1 MQPCDI
7 ILSCSTHVILKN
19 LNLSSRSEK
28 ENFLWGFWSGH
39 WTTQSV
45 ELIVHW
51 LCRGHVD
58 PVYGKLIGLNLFVEI
73 QFNFSQVF
81 SIWKASLIHPRHLK
95 VVLKSIYF
103 LQVMQTKLY
112 MGTGKLRGGLGVP
125 SMARTG
131 WQYNGS
137 YKSEQ
142 WMLPQIHCTASAVF
156 KLSGQG
162 CVCVCAAKW
171 CIAGGSAMSRYEWRW
186 LYRKPPSVWRQAT
199 SRHWL
204 DICIIRA
211 TVQCPP
217 VHQKFQGSNQ

>member
-1 MQPCDI
+1 MFQ
-7 ILSCSTHVILKN
+7 HLKSN
-19 LNLSSRSEK
+19 
-28 ENFLWGFWSGH
+28 
-39 WTTQSV
+39 
-45 ELIVHW
+45 
-51 LCRGHVD
+51 
-58 PVYGKLIGLNLFVEI
+58 
-73 QFNFSQVF
+73 
-81 SIWKASLIHPRHLK
+81 LIHPGHVK

-103 LQVMQTKLY
+103 LQVMQTRLY
-112 MGTGKLRGGLGVP
+112 MGTGKLGGGLAVP
-125 SMARTG
+125 SMDRTG

-211 TVQCPP
+211 TV
-217 VHQKFQGSNQ
+217 HQFIKSFREVISNRTRGIWD